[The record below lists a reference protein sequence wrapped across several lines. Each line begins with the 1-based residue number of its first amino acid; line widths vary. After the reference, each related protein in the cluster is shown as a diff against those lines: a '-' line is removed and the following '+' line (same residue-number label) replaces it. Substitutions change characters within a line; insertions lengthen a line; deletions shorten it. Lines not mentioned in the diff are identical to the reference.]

1 MINPIEKLHPM
12 DFINEAF
19 FEWWYDTYD
28 KYLYKILKGGRNSA
42 KSTHIS
48 FRYIYDLMKYPI
60 NALVVRKVAGTL
72 ATSVYEQLKEAT
84 CLMNVDHYWK
94 DYKSPL
100 RLVYKP
106 TGQEILFR
114 GADDPQKIKSIKT
127 SKFPIA
133 RLWIEELA
141 EFKSEDEVQTIVDS
155 IVRATLANGLFYSID
170 MSYNPAKNKNNWC
183 NKKYNTQFLP
193 KNTHV
198 HHSTYL
204 QNPHVSNAFIEEAK
218 EVEKININRYKW
230 LYLGEAIGG
239 GIVPFSNLEFRTIT
253 DDEIKRFDNIK
264 QGLDFGYSVDP
275 AHFGRHHLDKTRQ
288 ILYFMDEIRGV
299 KLKNR
304 MMANKII
311 ERKYNDFIIIGDS
324 ENPQNIDELRDYGI
338 RIKGAKKGPGS
349 VEYGLEW
356 LDTLNKIVID
366 YKRTPGA
373 AKEFES
379 ADYKLDRDG
388 NQTAELD
395 GEDHSIDQCRYSLEG
410 DMKRKKDFTNKEF
423 YSKKGNE
430 AC

>member
-1 MINPIEKLHPM
+1 MLEANIDKIDIFNL
-12 DFINEAF
+12 INENF
-19 FEWWYDTYD
+19 YEWWYEIAD
-28 KYLYKILKGGRNSA
+28 KYLYRVLKGGRNSA

-48 FRYIYDLMKYPI
+48 FRKIYRMMKYPI
-60 NALVVRKVAGTL
+60 NTLVVRKVAGTL
-72 ATSVYEQLKEAT
+72 ATSVFEQLKEAI
-84 CLMNVDHYWK
+84 CLMNVDYYWK

-100 RLVYKP
+100 RLLYKP

-127 SKFPIA
+127 SRFPLSE
-133 RLWIEELA
+133 LWIEELS
-141 EFKSEDEVQTIVDS
+141 EFRSEDEVQTIVDS
-155 IVRATLANGLFYSID
+155 VVRAKLKNGLNYGID
-170 MSYNPAKNKNNWC
+170 FTYNPPKNKANWC

-193 KNTHV
+193 SNTHV

-204 QNPHVSNAFIEEAK
+204 DNLHVSEAFIEEAE
-218 EVEKININRYKW
+218 EVKKLNQNRYKW
-230 LYLGEAIGG
+230 LYLGEALGG

-264 QGLDFGYSVDP
+264 QGHDFGFSVDP
-275 AHFGRHHLDKTRQ
+275 ANFGRQHLDKTRA
-288 ILYFMDEIRGV
+288 ILYFIDEIRAV
-299 KLKNR
+299 KLKNKIL
-304 MMANKII
+304 ADKII
-311 ERKYNDFIIIGDS
+311 ERNYNDSIIIADS
-324 ENPQNIDELRDYGI
+324 ENPQGIDELRSYGI
-338 RIKGAKKGPGS
+338 KIKGAKKGPGS

-395 GEDHSIDQCRYSLEG
+395 GEDHSIDQTRYSLEN
-410 DMKRKKDFTNKEF
+410 DMKNKVLGWKERN
-423 YSKKGNE
+423 K